1 MARVTIIRGW
11 SDGDVLR
18 VSVAAD
24 TGYPDALDEARAIAT
39 RAFAEALDITVAE
52 PDE

>member
-18 VSVAAD
+18 VSVNAD
-24 TGYPDALDEARAIAT
+24 GYPDALDEARAIAT